1 MKKTII
7 YEVFVRN
14 HTKEG
19 SFRAIIPDLP
29 RIHDLGVDFVW
40 LMPIHPI
47 GKVNRKGKL
56 GSPYSIADYGKV
68 NPEYGS
74 LEDFRALVQ
83 AIHEEGMQCMIDV
96 VYNHTAHDSVLRKT
110 NPEFY
115 YKTPEGK
122 FGNKI
127 ADWSD
132 IIDLDFKSEEL
143 QEKLIEYLVYWAEQ
157 GVDGFRCD
165 VASLVPVSFWIKAR
179 KAVEK
184 VNPNMTW
191 LAESVH
197 AHFLQE
203 VRDRGFYAAS
213 DGELHAAF
221 DITYDYDIH
230 HLYEGYFKG
239 TNDLKAYLEALK
251 IQGVKNPMG
260 ARKLRFLENHDQ
272 PRAASLI
279 PVEARRKNW
288 LAFHWMLPGVPLI
301 YAGEEVGA
309 VHLPDLFD
317 QDPIDWQ
324 PLWTNGQA
332 WFAQLAQVRSDS
344 EDGFIRFIDTEQ
356 GGIAVL
362 ARVMETEVEFGVF
375 NLEQKSGYVRLPLAY
390 SGVVNNAYTEE
401 VITIEEGRLNLI
413 DDPIRFKFPKELY
426 NPIAV
431 K

>member
-19 SFRAIIPDLP
+19 TFRAIIPDLP
-29 RIHDLGVDFVW
+29 RIRNLGVDFVW

-68 NPEYGS
+68 NPEYGD
-74 LEDFRALVQ
+74 LADFRALVK
-83 AIHEEGMQCMIDV
+83 AIHDQGMQCMIDV
-96 VYNHTAHDSVLRKT
+96 VYNHTAHDAVLRKS
-110 NPEFY
+110 NPDFY

-132 IIDLDFKSEEL
+132 IIDLDFNNEKL
-143 QEKLIEYLVYWAEQ
+143 QEKLIEYLVDWAEE

-179 KAVEK
+179 RAVDK

-213 DGELHAAF
+213 DGELYSAF

-239 TNDLKAYLEALK
+239 TNDLNAYLEALK
-251 IQGVKNPMG
+251 LQGVKNPMG

-324 PLWTNGQA
+324 PAWPHGEA
-332 WFAQLAQVRSDS
+332 WFSQLAQVRSDS
-344 EDGFIRFIDTEQ
+344 EDGYIRFIDTEQ

-362 ARVMETEVEFGVF
+362 ARVMETEVEFGIF
-375 NLEQKSGYVRLPLAY
+375 NLEQKSGYVQLPVGL
-390 SGVVNNAYTEE
+390 SGEVENAYTGE
-401 VITIEEGRLNLI
+401 VIAIEEGRLNLI
-413 DDPIRFKFPKELY
+413 DDPIRFKLPKELY